1 MFCLFI
7 VLLSSNES
15 LACDRTKCLFLN
27 DAPCTFIPIH
37 INMNPNELK
46 YDLFMISLNKC
57 NGDSNV
63 LSPQECA
70 QILKHLI

>member
-1 MFCLFI
+1 MVCLFF
-7 VLLSSNES
+7 VLLSFNES
-15 LACDRTKCLFLN
+15 LAYDPTKCLFLN

-57 NGDSNV
+57 NGDCKV
-63 LSPQECA
+63 LSPQECVQKGKA
-70 QILKHLI
+70 